1 MIDIT
6 YAQLHAWLVAFLWPF
21 MRLSGFLMA
30 APLLGHRAAPVRVKI
45 GLAAVLTIVIAPGL
59 PALPAVPV
67 WSWAGLGIMLEQTL
81 IGAAIGLM
89 LRVVF
94 AVVQAAGDFI
104 GLQMGLAFATF
115 VTPDGVNTMVLS
127 RFLNLLAM
135 MVFLAVNGHLI
146 VIETLANSFQKLPV
160 GYSGLNPA
168 GFEML
173 AQFGGTV
180 FSSGLLLAL
189 PVVAALLIVNVS
201 LGILNRSAPQLT
213 VFSIG
218 FPVSLTLGLLLLTV
232 LMTDLGRFLQMLFE
246 QGLTSIVE
254 LLAALAP
261 RP

>member
-6 YAQLHAWLVAFLWPF
+6 YAQLHAWLIAFLWPF
-21 MRLSGFLMA
+21 VRLSGFLMA
-30 APLLGHRAAPVRVKI
+30 SPVLGHRAAPTRVKI
-45 GLAAVLTIVIAPGL
+45 GLAAALTIVIAPGL
-59 PALPAVPV
+59 PPLPAVPV
-67 WSWAGLGIMLEQTL
+67 WSWAGLGILVEQTL
-81 IGAAIGLM
+81 IGAAIGLT
-89 LRVVF
+89 LRVIF

-127 RFLNLLAM
+127 RFLHLVTI
-135 MVFLAVNGHLI
+135 MVFLAVDGHLI
-146 VIETLANSFQKLPV
+146 VIETLAGSFQTLPV
-160 GYSGLNPA
+160 GYTGLNPA

-173 AQFGGTV
+173 ARFGSTV

-218 FPVSLTLGLLLLTV
+218 FPVSLTLGLILLVV

-246 QGLTSIVE
+246 QGLLMIQQ
-254 LLAALAP
+254 LLTTLAQP
-261 RP
+261 

>member
-1 MIDIT
+1 MIDIS
-6 YAQLHAWLVAFLWPF
+6 YAQLHAWLVVFLWPF
-21 MRLSGFLMA
+21 VRISGFLMA

-45 GLAAVLTIVIAPGL
+45 GLAALLAFVIAPNL
-59 PALPAVPV
+59 PALPAVPI
-67 WSWAGLGIMLEQTL
+67 WSWAGLGIMVEQTL
-81 IGAAIGLM
+81 IGAAIGLV
-89 LRVVF
+89 LRVMF

-127 RFLNLLAM
+127 RFLHLIAM
-135 MVFLAVNGHLI
+135 MVFLAVDGHLI
-146 VIETLANSFQKLPV
+146 VIDTLAASFHTLPI

-173 AQFGGTV
+173 ARFGGTI
-180 FSSGLLLAL
+180 FSAGLILAL
-189 PVVAALLIVNVS
+189 PMVAALLVVNLS

-218 FPVSLTLGLLLLTV
+218 FPVSLTLGLLLLLM
-232 LMTDLGRFLQMLFE
+232 LMTDLGRFLQLLFE
-246 QGLTSIVE
+246 QGLGTIQQ

-261 RP
+261 A